1 MLMRFFNIF
10 LFVFISNFTN
20 AQTKYILGLSKT
32 DHKMVV
38 LDYNSLEIL
47 SKIPVGEDPHEVVT
61 SDNGSI
67 AYVANTINGTAHEI
81 NVIDL
86 KNLKPIKNI
95 DTRPLYG
102 SHGLV
107 YSHDKLWF
115 TAQGS
120 KAVGRYDVKEDKLEW
135 SMGTGQNITHLLYVN
150 PDSEHFYTTNVD
162 SGTVSVFDHV
172 LLQPTVPP
180 TGVLPPN
187 AKPRWD
193 WIQTL
198 INVGK
203 GAEGFDVSQDGKELW
218 TARPDGHLIIVDLE
232 KREVKTDIDTK
243 VLGLHRLK
251 FTPDGKYVCIVSVK
265 TGELLFY
272 DVKTRKEIKK
282 INAGQGAA
290 MFMDKEKNRLFMS
303 CTPNNSVSVID
314 LNKMEVVKKID
325 IGGRP
330 DGITMAVVK

>member
-1 MLMRFFNIF
+1 MKF
-10 LFVFISNFTN
+10 LALLLTMVISNQIS
-20 AQTKYILGLSKT
+20 AQQKYILALSKA
-32 DHKMVV
+32 DRKMVI
-38 LDYNSLEIL
+38 LDYNTLNIVT
-47 SKIPVGEDPHEVVT
+47 KIPVGEDPHEVVT
-61 SDNGSI
+61 STDGSV
-67 AYVANTINGTAHEI
+67 AYVANTVNGAAHEI

-86 KNLKPIKNI
+86 KNFKPIKNI

-102 SHGLV
+102 SHGLA
-107 YSHDKLWF
+107 YLNDKLWF

-120 KAVGRYDVKEDKLEW
+120 KAVGRYDVKEDKLDW
-135 SMGTGQNITHLLYVN
+135 AMGTGQNVTHLLYVT
-150 PDSEHFYTTNVD
+150 PDSEHFYTTNVE
-162 SGTVSVFDHV
+162 SGTVSIFDHV

-198 INVGK
+198 IPVGK
-203 GAEGFDVSQDGKELW
+203 GAEGFDVSSNGKELW
-218 TARPDGHLIIVDLE
+218 TAKPDGHIAIVDLE
-232 KREVKTDIDTK
+232 KREVISEIDTK
-243 VLGLHRLK
+243 ALGLHRLK

-272 DVKTRKEIKK
+272 DSKTRKEVKR

-290 MFMDKEKNRLFMS
+290 MLMDKEKNRLFMS

-314 LNKMEVVKKID
+314 LNKMEVIQKLD

-330 DGITMAVVK
+330 DGLTIAEIR

>member
-1 MLMRFFNIF
+1 MKF
-10 LFVFISNFTN
+10 LPLSLFILISNFTC

-32 DHKMVV
+32 DHRMVV
-38 LDYNSLEIL
+38 LDYNSLKIVT
-47 SKIPVGEDPHEVVT
+47 KIPVGEDPHEIVT
-61 SDNGSI
+61 SDDGSV
-67 AYVANTINGTAHEI
+67 AYVANTVNGTAHEI

-86 KNLKPIKNI
+86 KNLKSFKNI

-107 YSHDKLWF
+107 YLKDKLWF

-120 KAVGRYDVKEDKLEW
+120 KAVGRYDVKGNKLEW
-135 SMGTGQNITHLLYVN
+135 SMGTGQNITHLLYVTR
-150 PDSEHFYTTNVD
+150 DSEHFYTTNVD
-162 SGTVSVFDHV
+162 SGTVSIFDHV
-172 LLQPTVPP
+172 LVEPTIPP

-203 GAEGFDVSQDGKELW
+203 GAEGFDVSQDGKALW

-251 FTPDGKYVCIVSVK
+251 FTPDGNYVCIVSVK

-272 DVKTRKEIKK
+272 DATTRKEIKK
-282 INAGQGAA
+282 IHAGQGAA
-290 MFMDKEKNRLFMS
+290 MFMDKEKNRLFIS
-303 CTPNNSVSVID
+303 CTPNNFVSVID
-314 LNKMEVVKKID
+314 LNTMETVKKLD

>member
-1 MLMRFFNIF
+1 MKILILFFSI
-10 LFVFISNFTN
+10 LISNFAS
-20 AQTKYILGLSKT
+20 AQTKYILALSKA
-32 DHKMVV
+32 DRKMVV
-38 LDYNSLEIL
+38 LNYNTLEIIA
-47 SKIPVGEDPHEVVT
+47 KIPVGEDPHEVIT
-61 SDNGSI
+61 SDDGSV
-67 AYVANTINGTAHEI
+67 AYVANTVNGTAHEI

-86 KNLKPIKNI
+86 KTFKPIKNI

-102 SHGLV
+102 SHGLAYV
-107 YSHDKLWF
+107 KDKLWF

-120 KAVGRYDVKEDKLEW
+120 KAVGRYDIKEDKLEW
-135 SMGTGQNITHLLYVN
+135 SMGTGQNITHLLYVT
-150 PDSEHFYTTNVD
+150 PDAEHFYTTNVE
-162 SGTVSVFDHV
+162 SGTVSIFDHV
-172 LLQPTVPP
+172 LLQPTMPP

-198 INVGK
+198 VNVGK
-203 GAEGFDVSQDGKELW
+203 GAEGFDVSLDGKELW
-218 TARPDGHLIIVDLE
+218 TARPDGHIVIVNLE
-232 KREVKTDIDTK
+232 KREVKADIDAK

-272 DVKTRKEIKK
+272 DSKTRKEIKR

-290 MFMDKEKNRLFMS
+290 MLMDKEKNRLFMS

-314 LNKMEVVKKID
+314 LNTMEVIKKLD

-330 DGITMAVVK
+330 DGLTVAELK

>member
-1 MLMRFFNIF
+1 MKNLSVLVLIF
-10 LFVFISNFTN
+10 VSQLAF
-20 AQTKYILGLSKT
+20 AQKYILALSKT
-32 DHKMVV
+32 DKKMVV
-38 LDYNSLEIL
+38 LNYETLEIIT
-47 SKIPVGEDPHEVVT
+47 KISVGEDPHEVVT
-61 SDNGSI
+61 SPDRAF
-67 AYVANTINGTAHEI
+67 AYVANTLNGTAHEI
-81 NVIDL
+81 NIIDL
-86 KNLKPIKNI
+86 KALKPLKSI

-107 YSHDKLWF
+107 YLNDKLWF

-120 KAVGRYDVKEDKLEW
+120 KAVGRYDAKENILEW
-135 SMGTGQNITHLLYVN
+135 SMGTGQNTTHLLYVT
-150 PDSEHFYTTNVD
+150 PDAEHFYTTNID
-162 SGTVSVFDHV
+162 SGTVSIFDHV

-193 WIQTL
+193 WVQTL
-198 INVGK
+198 IPVGK
-203 GAEGFDVSQDGKELW
+203 GAEGFDVSSDGKELW
-218 TARPDGHLIIVDLE
+218 TVKPDGSIAIINLE
-232 KREVKTDIDTK
+232 TRKVVQKIDTK

-272 DVKTRKEIKK
+272 DYKTHQEMKR

-290 MFMDKEKNRLFMS
+290 MLMDKDKNRLFIS
-303 CTPNNSVSVID
+303 CTPNNFVTVVD
-314 LNKMEVVKKID
+314 LKTMEVIQKLD

-330 DGITMAVVK
+330 DGLTIAEVK

>member
-1 MLMRFFNIF
+1 MKYLSVFFLI
-10 LFVFISNFTN
+10 FISSLVS
-20 AQTKYILGLSKT
+20 AQKKYILALSKT
-32 DHKMVV
+32 DKKLVV
-38 LDYNSLEIL
+38 LDYNNL
-47 SKIPVGEDPHEVVT
+47 KIITKINVGDDPHEVIT
-61 SDNGSI
+61 STDGKS
-67 AYVANTINGTAHEI
+67 AYVANTINGTSHEI

-86 KNLKPIKNI
+86 ITFKPLKNI

-102 SHGLV
+102 SHGLAFQN
-107 YSHDKLWF
+107 DKLWF

-120 KAVGRYDVKEDKLEW
+120 KAVGRYDLKENILEW
-135 SMGTGQNITHLLYVN
+135 SMGTGQNITHLIYLT
-150 PDSEHFYTTNVD
+150 PDSEHFYTTNID
-162 SGTVSVFDHV
+162 SGTVSIFDHV

-198 INVGK
+198 IPVGK
-203 GAEGFDVSQDGKELW
+203 GAEGFDVSNDGKELW
-218 TARPDGHLIIVDLE
+218 TARPDGTIIIIDLE
-232 KREVKTDIDTK
+232 KRKITEEINTS
-243 VLGLHRLK
+243 VLGLHRMK

-272 DVKTRKEIKK
+272 DSKTRKMIKK
-282 INAGQGAA
+282 INSGQGAA
-290 MFMDKEKNRLFMS
+290 MLMDKGKNRLFIS

-314 LNKMEVVKKID
+314 LKTMEVIQKLD

-330 DGITMAVVK
+330 DGLTIAEIH